1 MKKYIIGIVLLVSG
15 NIWAQLTP
23 TIKQALAEKY
33 APLLRLHK
41 KEPSY
46 PASVPWYLA
55 RVNLKK
61 RDGDQTQL
69 ISNNPTP
76 QMLANL
82 PDIARNYFLVARNK
96 KKTFKGMPPKNGVAT
111 APTYVNIVEL
121 DNGTIELQYM
131 FFYPNQEQLPIL
143 PGLNKK
149 IFNLL
154 KKVVPTDK
162 IGIHEAD
169 WEHLSV
175 YLNKIG
181 NSGNPDQDYKLYQIF
196 YARHQQK
203 QGDLRRPDQVEFVDN
218 NMKRSNRGTH
228 PVVWVGKNSHA
239 GYPKQV
245 SLSTDVDITS
255 LGGIEWPT
263 WRNVQI
269 VGPLDNPNPGMEWIK
284 ARKLR
289 WGSTTAASKYI
300 PLLGKKI
307 EYHGNS
313 PTTPSSSGWYGVA
326 GLEKRPIKKV
336 ILKTKS
342 KKGRN
347 SDYFNL
353 EIPARFKNIEFVIHH
368 RHADQ
373 IKFDMY
379 EYKYGGALIKDK
391 RIYKN
396 IIGPTTIKKVP
407 SNNVI
412 KNAYLKN
419 LKIPDSIKKTTPEIE
434 VEILGIEGN

>member
-1 MKKYIIGIVLLVSG
+1 MKKYIIGLLLISG

-23 TIKQALAEKY
+23 NMEQALAEKY

-61 RDGDQTQL
+61 RDGNQTQM
-69 ISNNPTP
+69 ISNKPTSR
-76 QMLANL
+76 MLGNL
-82 PDIARNYFLVARNK
+82 PDIARNYFLEARDK
-96 KKTFKGMPPKNGVAT
+96 KQTFKGISPKNGISN
-111 APTYVNIVEL
+111 APTYVNIIER
-121 DNGTIELQYM
+121 DNGNTVELQYM
-131 FFYPNQEQLPIL
+131 FFYPYQAQLPIL

-149 IFNLL
+149 VFALL
-154 KKVVPTDK
+154 KKLVPTDK

-169 WEHLSV
+169 WESTIV

-181 NSGNPDQDYKLYQIF
+181 NSGNPDRDYKPYQIF

-203 QGDLRRPDQVEFVDN
+203 RGDLRTPDQVEFVDN
-218 NMKRSNRGTH
+218 NMKQSKQGTH

-255 LGGIEWPT
+255 LGGVEWPT
-263 WRNVQI
+263 WRNVKI
-269 VGPLDNPNPGMEWIK
+269 IGPLDNPNPGMEWIK
-284 ARKLR
+284 AAKLR
-289 WGSTTAASKYI
+289 WGSTQAASKYI
-300 PLLGKKI
+300 PILGKKI

-313 PTTPSSSGWYGVA
+313 PTTPSASGWYGTA
-326 GLEKRPIKKV
+326 EIPKRSIKK
-336 ILKTKS
+336 IMLKTKS
-342 KKGRN
+342 KKDRN

-353 EIPARFKNIEFVIHH
+353 EIPARFKNLEFVIDHPQ
-368 RHADQ
+368 ADQ
-373 IKFDMY
+373 IIFDMY
-379 EYKYGGALIKDK
+379 EYKYGGALVKDK

-396 IIGPTTIKKVP
+396 ITGPLTIKKSP
-407 SNNVI
+407 SNKYI

-419 LKIPDSIKKTTPEIE
+419 LKIPDSIKKNTHEIEIE
-434 VEILGIEGN
+434 VFGIEGS